1 MNKYMNVF
9 IPYAQGEPV
18 ENNLSRGL
26 AILLNENQF
35 LLDRFI
41 DMVNAKLYENNC
53 ALVAKPNNPGGFEVN
68 IQQSVKD
75 LANSGGI
82 RYVVPITLTPEE
94 AADEENCGGAEKPIT
109 DISLMCGNNDIADL
123 LIIETK
129 RNGNSAHAQ
138 VNHQAESIIKYGLD
152 AKIMPVVI
160 HLKWQDII
168 QVLQDVQSL
177 QKYNRDSI
185 LDDYIDYL
193 TKFCP
198 SWFPVKPFGEN
209 VDIWKRIHTLAK
221 NCMEIM
227 SKDGTQVSTGE
238 TDFSYTVM
246 KSSWGYMREFHL
258 VPYDANDERT
268 IKNFDHLSIEI
279 WPGNNNSQSRFL
291 FSSSKINDNMSW
303 TRETSIE
310 ADGREFEMYVTPYLK
325 FAHIMGKW
333 AGEAKPLLDIFGT
346 DKNII
351 RTKFVDVLTR
361 RWDRK
366 SWPKLKEILS
376 EYGIAYSFMKDIES
390 SGRNFVDVS
399 VGYYVSI
406 AIPLSVLIELDKHN
420 TQSITPENDKVAR
433 LVADIICSLRKKIEK

>member
-1 MNKYMNVF
+1 MNDHMNVF
-9 IPYAQGEPV
+9 MPYSQGDPI

-41 DMVNAKLYENNC
+41 DMVNAKLYEKKC
-53 ALVAKPNNPGGFEVN
+53 DFVAKPNNPEGFEVN
-68 IQQSVKD
+68 IQQSVEN
-75 LANSGGI
+75 LANSEGI

-94 AADEENCGGAEKPIT
+94 AVDEENCGGAEKPIT
-109 DISLMCGNNDIADL
+109 DISLMCGNNNIADL
-123 LIIETK
+123 LIIEVK

-152 AKIMPVVI
+152 AKVMPVVI

-168 QVLQDVQSL
+168 QVLQDVHSL
-177 QKYNRDSI
+177 QKHNRDSI
-185 LDDYIDYL
+185 LDDYLDYL

-198 SWFPVKPFGEN
+198 SWFPVQPFGEN
-209 VDIWKRIHTLAK
+209 VDMWKRIHTLAK
-221 NCMEIM
+221 NCAEIM
-227 SKDGTQVSTGE
+227 TEDGSQVSTGE
-238 TDFSYTVM
+238 TNFSYKVIN
-246 KSSWGYMREFHL
+246 SSLGYMREFHL
-258 VPYDANDERT
+258 VPYSKNDEKT
-268 IKNFDHLSIEI
+268 IEEVDHLSIEI

-291 FSSSKINDNMSW
+291 FSSSTINDNMSW

-333 AGEAKPLLDIFGT
+333 AGEATPSLDVFGT

-351 RTKFVDVLTR
+351 RSKFVDVLTG
-361 RWDRK
+361 RWDRE
-366 SWPKLKEILS
+366 SWPKLKKILS
-376 EYGIAYSFMKDIES
+376 EKGISASFMKDIEE

-399 VGYYVSI
+399 VGYYISI
-406 AIPLSVLIELDKHN
+406 AVPLSVLVGLDSHN
-420 TQSITPENDKVAR
+420 TQSITAKNDEAAR
-433 LVADIICSLRKKIEK
+433 LVADIICNLRKKIEK